1 MLAYQHAYHAG
12 NFADLHKHLLA
23 TTLAE
28 QLLRKES
35 PVTFIDTHAGRGWYP
50 LAARE
55 TEQLREYEQGVL
67 PLWQVRDRWLT
78 DAGEPKSPSADKP
91 LARWLARLADMQPD
105 AAKGSASELSVYPG
119 SPWWLSQSLRR
130 GDRLL
135 AYELHPG
142 EIYHF
147 DQAPVQRDSLGKV
160 MRRQQDGLSGLL
172 AAVPVTTPRVAVLI
186 DPSYELK
193 NDYRDVAEVV
203 VETLRKSRH
212 ATIMI
217 WYPLLP
223 AGRQHDLL
231 ERLKKHSP
239 APMWRSELTID
250 SPEGEHGMYG
260 SGMLVINPPWQFD
273 RQFSTAMQ
281 EVVEVLKGALPAPQ
295 SVAVEHKGL
304 WWLSEE
310 VARERNEPK
319 PMPRERLLSL
329 RKLNQKVKRDSDVEV
344 TQAKPKR
351 EKLKRGEGWA
361 KPRVRND
368 SATPKAKGKRHS
380 ATAKP
385 KTSIKAQ
392 VKDEVHGHSAPSQ
405 KRVSEKPAE
414 RKSTAAV
421 EPTRPR
427 GKGET
432 AGKGAGKD
440 SASWSD
446 WSSSVPGKGR
456 REGSTRVSM
465 RSTPAIGRDGQV
477 NPNST
482 TKLPRKYAA
491 KQRPEDN
498 KDVGKP
504 LDAREARALREKQ
517 ESNAMRGKAAK
528 GGASKANSD
537 KAAPGKESSGKS
549 AAGKDSSG
557 KTAAGKKQS
566 NKPRGPRKP

>member
-23 TTLAE
+23 NTLAE
-28 QLLRKES
+28 HLLRKES

-67 PLWQVRDRWLT
+67 PVWQVRDRWLT
-78 DAGEPKSPSADKP
+78 DAGEPAPGATDKP
-91 LARWLARLADMQPD
+91 LARWLARLADMQPESG
-105 AAKGSASELSVYPG
+105 KGAPSTLSVYPG
-119 SPWWLSQSLRR
+119 SPWWLSQALRQ

-193 NDYRDVAEVV
+193 NDYRDVADVV

-231 ERLKKHSP
+231 ERLKKQSP
-239 APMWRSELTID
+239 APMWRSELVID
-250 SPEGEHGMYG
+250 SPEGDHGMYG

-273 RQFSTAMQ
+273 RQFSDAMQ

-310 VARERNEPK
+310 VARARSEPK
-319 PMPRERLLSL
+319 PMPRERLLAL
-329 RKLNQKVKRDSDVEV
+329 RKLNQKVKRDADVEV

-392 VKDEVHGHSAPSQ
+392 FKDQVHGHSAPSE

-414 RKSTAAV
+414 RKSTSRP
-421 EPTRPR
+421 EPAQPR
-427 GKGET
+427 GKGEM
-432 AGKGAGKD
+432 AGKAAGKD

-446 WSSSVPGKGR
+446 WSSSMPGKGR
-456 REGSTRVSM
+456 REGSTRVSK

-477 NPNST
+477 NSSST

-491 KQRPEDN
+491 RQRPEDTS
-498 KDVGKP
+498 DVGKP

-517 ESNAMRGKAAK
+517 EHNAMKGKATK
-528 GGASKANSD
+528 GSPD
-537 KAAPGKESSGKS
+537 KGQGS
-549 AAGKDSSG
+549 
-557 KTAAGKKQS
+557 
-566 NKPRGPRKP
+566 KPRGPRKP

>member
-23 TTLAE
+23 NTLAE

-67 PLWQVRDRWLT
+67 PLWQTRSRWLSESGGMLQRAT
-78 DAGEPKSPSADKP
+78 DKP
-91 LARWLARLADMQPD
+91 IARWLARLADMQPD
-105 AAKGSASELSVYPG
+105 AGKNNASELSVYPG

-193 NDYRDVAEVV
+193 NEYRDVAEVV

-217 WYPLLP
+217 WYPMLP

-231 ERLKKHSP
+231 ERLKKQSP
-239 APMWRSELTID
+239 APMWRSELLID
-250 SPEGEHGMYG
+250 TPEGEHGMYG

-273 RQFSTAMQ
+273 RLFTTAMQ

-295 SVAVEHKGL
+295 SVAVEHKSL
-304 WWLSEE
+304 WWLTEE
-310 VARERNEPK
+310 VARARSEPK
-319 PMPRERLLSL
+319 AMPRERLLTL
-329 RKLNQKVKRDSDVEV
+329 RKLNQKVKRDTEVEV

-361 KPRVRND
+361 KPRVRTD

-392 VKDEVHGHSAPSQ
+392 VKDQVHGHSAPSE
-405 KRVSEKPAE
+405 KRVSDKPSERSPSHAE
-414 RKSTAAV
+414 PA
-421 EPTRPR
+421 RPR
-427 GKGET
+427 GKGE
-432 AGKGAGKD
+432 AGGKD
-440 SASWSD
+440 KSGWSD
-446 WSSSVPGKGR
+446 WSSSMPGSDR
-456 REGSTRVSM
+456 REGATRVNM

-477 NPNST
+477 NPSST
-482 TKLPRKYAA
+482 TKLPKKYAA
-491 KQRPEDN
+491 KKRPEGTSE
-498 KDVGKP
+498 VGKP
-504 LDAREARALREKQ
+504 LDAREARALREQ
-517 ESNAMRGKAAK
+517 AEHN
-528 GGASKANSD
+528 
-537 KAAPGKESSGKS
+537 
-549 AAGKDSSG
+549 AGKG
-557 KTAAGKKQS
+557 RG
-566 NKPRGPRKP
+566 KPRGPRKP